1 MTTISSSR
9 IAGIA
14 LVVLGLTVGPPST
27 GWAALDGSTPMMC
40 AVTTV
45 MECDASGQ
53 CERLNPA
60 RHPDFPP
67 LLRVN
72 VPAKTITLSSTDAKK
87 SEIKSVTRLD
97 GRLILHGGE
106 NGRGW
111 AATIAEDSGRMAAGV
126 VADDFTFN
134 LFGTCTTP

>member
-1 MTTISSSR
+1 MTTMSR
-9 IAGIA
+9 MVGIA
-14 LVVLGLTVGPPST
+14 LIVLGLTVGPHST
-27 GWAALDGSTPMMC
+27 VSAAMDGSTPLIC

-45 MECDASGQ
+45 MECDISGQ
-53 CERLNPA
+53 CDRQNPA
-60 RHPDFPP
+60 RHPDFPA
-67 LLRVN
+67 LLRIN
-72 VPAKTITLSSTDAKK
+72 VPAKTITLGTADARK

-111 AATIAEDSGRMAAGV
+111 AATIGEDSGRMAAGI
-126 VADDFTFN
+126 VAEDLTFS

>member
-1 MTTISSSR
+1 MMNTPR
-9 IAGIA
+9 VVGIA
-14 LVVLGLTVGPPST
+14 LVTLGLTVGPHST
-27 GWAALDGSTPMMC
+27 ASAALDGSTPLLC
-40 AVTTV
+40 SVTTV

-53 CERLNPA
+53 CERHNPT

-67 LLRVN
+67 FLRVN
-72 VPAKTITLSSTDAKK
+72 VPGRTITMGASDARK
-87 SEIKSVTRLD
+87 SEIKSTTRLD

-126 VADDFTFN
+126 VADEFTFA
-134 LFGTCTTP
+134 LFGTCTAP

>member
-1 MTTISSSR
+1 MTTIASSR

-14 LVVLGLTVGPPST
+14 LVALGLTVGSSSI
-27 GWAALDGSTPMMC
+27 GSAALDGSTPMMC

-67 LLRVN
+67 FLRVN
-72 VPAKTITLSSTDAKK
+72 VPAKTITLSPADAKK

-126 VADDFTFN
+126 VADDFAFT

>member
-1 MTTISSSR
+1 MTTLPR
-9 IAGIA
+9 TAAIA
-14 LVVLGLTVGPPST
+14 LVALVLTVGPVS
-27 GWAALDGSTPMMC
+27 AAMDGSTPLIC

-45 MECDASGQ
+45 MECDSSGQ
-53 CERLNPA
+53 CERQNPA
-60 RHPDFPP
+60 RHPDFPA
-67 LLRVN
+67 LLRIN
-72 VPAKTITLSSTDAKK
+72 VPARTITLGTVDAKK

-111 AATIAEDSGRMAAGV
+111 AATIGEDSGLMAAGI
-126 VADDFTFN
+126 VAEDLTFS

>member
-1 MTTISSSR
+1 MTTMPR

-14 LVVLGLTVGPPST
+14 VVALGLTAGPHST
-27 GWAALDGSTPMMC
+27 ASAAMDGSTPLIC

-53 CERLNPA
+53 CDRQNAA
-60 RHPDFPP
+60 RHPDFPA
-67 LLRVN
+67 LLRIN
-72 VPAKTITLSSTDAKK
+72 VPAKTITLGTADARK

-111 AATIAEDSGRMAAGV
+111 AATIGEDSGRMAAGI

>member
-1 MTTISSSR
+1 MTTMPR
-9 IAGIA
+9 IVGIA
-14 LVVLGLTVGPPST
+14 LVALGLTLGPHST
-27 GWAALDGSTPMMC
+27 VSAAMDGSTPLIC

-45 MECDASGQ
+45 MECDGSGQ
-53 CERLNPA
+53 CERQNPA
-60 RHPDFPP
+60 RHPDFPA
-67 LLRVN
+67 LLRIN
-72 VPAKTITLSSTDAKK
+72 VPARTITLGTVDAKK

-111 AATIAEDSGRMAAGV
+111 AATIGEDSGLMAAGI
-126 VADDFTFN
+126 VAEDLTFS